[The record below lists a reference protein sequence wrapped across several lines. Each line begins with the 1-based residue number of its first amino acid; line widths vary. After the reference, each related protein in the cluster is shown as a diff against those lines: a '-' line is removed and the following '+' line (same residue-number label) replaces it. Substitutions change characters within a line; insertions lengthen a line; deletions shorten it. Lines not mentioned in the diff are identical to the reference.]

1 MKKFV
6 LVGMFVLTAVGFAF
20 ASGTDTSNL
29 AVSANITPILD
40 VNATA
45 GAAITLST
53 AGAADVSVGTVTV
66 LTNNKNWKIEIATAN
81 DLAPIPGSLRGYKNE
96 IASSFYIPYKFKLV
110 GDLYGVTTTLFDT
123 TLGGSGWTSAEMT
136 KTLSSRTT
144 PGSTP
149 DSFAATISYAA
160 EDGLNWFADHVYQD
174 TITLTVTAL

>member
-1 MKKFV
+1 MKKFSIVV
-6 LVGMFVLTAVGFAF
+6 LLAIIVGFSAF
-20 ASGTDTSNL
+20 ASGTDTSDL

-40 VNATA
+40 VNAIA
-45 GAAITLST
+45 GAAVTLST
-53 AGAADVSVGTVTV
+53 TGATDVSVGTVTV
-66 LTNNKNWKIEIATAN
+66 LTNNKNWKIEIASAN
-81 DLAPIPGSLRGYKNE
+81 SEATVPGSLRGYKNTV
-96 IASSFYIPYKFKLV
+96 ASNFYIPYKFKLA
-110 GDLYGVTTTLFDT
+110 GNLYGVSTTLFDT
-123 TLGGSGWTSAEMT
+123 TLGGAGWTSAEMT

>member
-6 LVGMFVLTAVGFAF
+6 LVGMFVLAAAGFAF
-20 ASGTDTSNL
+20 ATGTDSSTL

-45 GAAITLST
+45 GADVTLST
-53 AGAADVSVGTVTV
+53 AGATDVSVGTVTV
-66 LTNNKNWKIEIATAN
+66 LTNTKNWKIEIATAN
-81 DLAPIPGSLRGYKNE
+81 TSALIPGSLRGYKNSV
-96 IASSFYIPYKFKLV
+96 ASSFYIPYKFKLE
-110 GDLYGVTTTLFDT
+110 GDLYGVSTTLFDT
-123 TLGGSGWTSAEMT
+123 TLGGGGWTSAEMT

-149 DSFAATISYAA
+149 DSFAATISYGA
-160 EDGLNWFADHVYQD
+160 EDGLNWFSDHVYQD